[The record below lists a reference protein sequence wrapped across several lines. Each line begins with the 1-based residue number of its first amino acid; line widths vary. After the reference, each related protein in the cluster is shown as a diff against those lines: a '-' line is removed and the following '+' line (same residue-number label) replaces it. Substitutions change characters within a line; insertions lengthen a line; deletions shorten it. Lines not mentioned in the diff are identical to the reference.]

1 MYSSVC
7 FSFANV
13 CNENHA
19 YRVWLSQNTLRCR
32 SELKKYGHRF
42 MQKKTEQT
50 TDSLNKV
57 VFFLSATLILLFS
70 LVTILFN
77 DQANQL
83 ITQILNWVSRT
94 FSWYYLLAATLY
106 LVFVLFIAL
115 SRYGDIKLGPKH
127 SKPEFSLLS
136 WSAML
141 FSAGIGI
148 DLMFFSVAE
157 PLSHYMNPPVG
168 EGQTFEAARQSMV
181 WTLFHYGLTGW
192 SMYALVGVALGYFS
206 YRYNLPLTIR
216 SALYPI
222 FGKRVNGWIGH
233 SVDTAAVLGTI
244 FGIATTCGIGVVQLN
259 YGLHVLF
266 DVPENLLIQSALIAV
281 AVIITAISV
290 ASGVNKGLR
299 ILSEVNIYVSIGL
312 LLFILMMGNTEFLL
326 AALIQ
331 NFGDYISQFPQ
342 LSLTSFPFEQPK
354 EWMNS
359 WTLFFWAWW
368 IAWSPFVGLFLARI
382 SRGRTIR
389 EFVAGTLIIPL
400 LFTLT
405 WLSIFGNSALHSV
418 IFDGN
423 TQLATTVLA
432 NPAHGFYDL
441 LAQYP
446 WFPFLAGVATIT
458 GLLFYVT
465 SADSGALVLGNFTTK
480 FSNIEHDSPRW
491 LSVFWALAIGL
502 LTLAMLMANGVTAL
516 QNTTII
522 MGLPFSFV
530 IFFVMAGLYKS
541 LRLED
546 FRQASTSMN
555 AAPVVGNVD
564 IFNWKK
570 RLSRVMLH
578 ANLSQTQQMLEE
590 VCKPAMQAVATEFI
604 NKGIQVDLAE
614 KALDDEPELS
624 HLDLTIQLD
633 EEENFVYQIWPIRYD
648 TPNFSSRGKR
658 TKKYYYRL
666 ETYLFEG
673 SQGNDLVGY
682 SKEQVINDILDKYE
696 RHLMFL
702 HINRIS
708 PGKRPLFPDPDQ

>member
-1 MYSSVC
+1 
-7 FSFANV
+7 
-13 CNENHA
+13 
-19 YRVWLSQNTLRCR
+19 
-32 SELKKYGHRF
+32 
-42 MQKKTEQT
+42 MQKKTEQVQ
-50 TDSLNKV
+50 DSLNKV
-57 VFFLSATLILLFS
+57 VFYVSATLILLFS

-77 DQANQL
+77 EQANL
-83 ITQILNWVSRT
+83 VITNILNWVSRT

-106 LVFVLFIAL
+106 LVFIIFIAC
-115 SRYGDIKLGPKH
+115 SRYGEIKLGPKH

-192 SMYALVGVALGYFS
+192 SMYALIGVALGYFS

-222 FGKRVNGWIGH
+222 FGKKIHGPIGH
-233 SVDTAAVLGTI
+233 TVDTAAVLGTI

-266 DVPENLLIQSALIAV
+266 DLPENLWVQTGLIAV
-281 AVIITAISV
+281 AVIITIISV
-290 ASGVNKGLR
+290 ASGVNKGIR
-299 ILSEVNIYVSIGL
+299 VLSEINIYVSIGL

-331 NFGDYISQFPQ
+331 NFGDYISQFPK

-418 IFDGN
+418 MFDGN
-423 TQLATTVLA
+423 TQLATTVLE

-446 WFPFLAGVATIT
+446 GFSFIAGIATIT

-480 FSNIEHDSPRW
+480 FTNIEHDSPRW
-491 LSVFWALAIGL
+491 LSIFWAIAIGL

-578 ANLSQTQQMLEE
+578 PSLSQTRSMLNE
-590 VCKPAMQAVATEFI
+590 VCKPAIEAVAAELIT
-604 NKGIQVDLAE
+604 KGVHVDVQE
-614 KALDDEPELS
+614 KPVEDEPELY
-624 HLDLTIQLD
+624 HLDLIIQLD
-633 EEENFVYQIWPIRYD
+633 EEENFVYEIWPVRYD

-658 TKKYYYRL
+658 AKRYYYRL
-666 ETYLFEG
+666 ESYLFEG

-696 RHLMFL
+696 RHMMYL

-708 PGKRPLFPDPDQ
+708 PGTRPLFPDREN

>member
-1 MYSSVC
+1 
-7 FSFANV
+7 
-13 CNENHA
+13 
-19 YRVWLSQNTLRCR
+19 
-32 SELKKYGHRF
+32 
-42 MQKKTEQT
+42 MQKKNEEVQ
-50 TDSLNKV
+50 DSLNKV
-57 VFFLSATLILLFS
+57 VFYCSATLILLFS
-70 LVTILFN
+70 IITILFN
-77 DQANQL
+77 EQANL
-83 ITQILNWVSRT
+83 VIINILNWVSRT

-106 LVFVLFIAL
+106 LVFIVFIAC
-115 SRYGDIKLGPKH
+115 SRYGEIKLGPKH

-157 PLSHYMNPPVG
+157 PLSHYMSPPVG
-168 EGQTFEAARQSMV
+168 EAETFEAARQSMV

-192 SMYALVGVALGYFS
+192 SMYALIGVALGYFS

-222 FGKRVNGWIGH
+222 FGKRINGPIGH
-233 SVDTAAVLGTI
+233 TVDTAAVLGTI

-266 DVPENLLIQSALIAV
+266 GLPENIWIQTALIGV
-281 AVIITAISV
+281 AVIITIISV
-290 ASGVNKGLR
+290 TAGVNKGIR
-299 ILSEVNIYVSIGL
+299 VLSEINIYVSIGL
-312 LLFILMMGNTEFLL
+312 LLFILFMGNTEFLL

-331 NFGDYISQFPQ
+331 NFGDYLSQFPK
-342 LSLTSFPFEQPK
+342 LSLSSFPFEQPK

-389 EFVAGTLIIPL
+389 EFVTGTLVIPL

-405 WLSIFGNSALHSV
+405 WLSIFGNSALYSV

-423 TQLATTVLA
+423 TQLATTVLE

-446 WFPFLAGVATIT
+446 GFTFLAGVATIT

-480 FSNIEHDSPRW
+480 FTNIEHDSPRW
-491 LSVFWALAIGL
+491 LSVFWAIAIGL

-546 FRQASTSMN
+546 FRQASTSLN

-578 ANLSQTQQMLEE
+578 PSLSQTRTMLDN
-590 VCKPAMQAVATEFI
+590 VCKPAIEAVATELI
-604 NKGIQVDLAE
+604 DKGIQVNIQE
-614 KALDDEPELS
+614 KSLEEEPELY

-633 EEENFVYQIWPIRYD
+633 EEENFVYEIWPVRYD

-658 TKKYYYRL
+658 TKRYYYRL
-666 ETYLFEG
+666 ESYLFEG

-696 RHLMFL
+696 RHMMYL

-708 PGKRPLFPDPDQ
+708 PGKRPLFPDREI

>member
-1 MYSSVC
+1 
-7 FSFANV
+7 
-13 CNENHA
+13 
-19 YRVWLSQNTLRCR
+19 
-32 SELKKYGHRF
+32 
-42 MQKKTEQT
+42 MQKKNEEMQ
-50 TDSLNKV
+50 DGLNKV
-57 VFFLSATLILLFS
+57 VFYFSATLILLFS
-70 LVTILFN
+70 IITILFN
-77 DQANQL
+77 EQANQV
-83 ITQILNWVSRT
+83 IINILNWVSRT

-106 LVFVLFIAL
+106 LVFIVFIAC
-115 SRYGDIKLGPKH
+115 SRYGEIKLGPKH

-168 EGQTFEAARQSMV
+168 EGETFEAARQSMV

-192 SMYALVGVALGYFS
+192 SMYALIGVALGYFS

-222 FGKRVNGWIGH
+222 FGKKINGPIGH
-233 SVDTAAVLGTI
+233 TVDTAAVLGTI

-266 DVPENLLIQSALIAV
+266 DLPENIWIQTALIAV
-281 AVIITAISV
+281 AVIITIISV
-290 ASGVNKGLR
+290 TAGVNKGIR
-299 ILSEVNIYVSIGL
+299 ILSEINIYVSIGL
-312 LLFILMMGNTEFLL
+312 LLFILFVGNTEFLL

-331 NFGDYISQFPQ
+331 NFGDYISQFPK

-389 EFVAGTLIIPL
+389 EFVTGTLVIPL

-405 WLSIFGNSALHSV
+405 WLSIFGNSALYSV

-423 TQLATTVLA
+423 TQLATTVLE

-446 WFPFLAGVATIT
+446 GFTFTAGVATIT

-480 FSNIEHDSPRW
+480 FTNIEHDSPRW
-491 LSVFWALAIGL
+491 LSVFWAIAIGL

-546 FRQASTSMN
+546 FRQASTSLN

-564 IFNWKK
+564 ILNWKK

-578 ANLSQTQQMLEE
+578 PSLSQTRTMLDN
-590 VCKPAMQAVATEFI
+590 VCKPAIEAVATELI
-604 NKGIQVDLAE
+604 DKGIQVNIQE
-614 KALDDEPELS
+614 KSLEEEPELY

-633 EEENFVYQIWPIRYD
+633 EEENFVYEIWPVRYD

-658 TKKYYYRL
+658 TKRYYYRL
-666 ETYLFEG
+666 ESYLFEG

-696 RHLMFL
+696 RHMMYL

-708 PGKRPLFPDPDQ
+708 PGKRPLFPDREI

>member
-1 MYSSVC
+1 
-7 FSFANV
+7 
-13 CNENHA
+13 
-19 YRVWLSQNTLRCR
+19 
-32 SELKKYGHRF
+32 

-222 FGKRVNGWIGH
+222 FGKRINGWIGH

-312 LLFILMMGNTEFLL
+312 LLFILVMGNTEFLL

-342 LSLTSFPFEQPK
+342 LSLTSFPFQQPK

-673 SQGNDLVGY
+673 SQDNDLVGY

>member
-1 MYSSVC
+1 
-7 FSFANV
+7 
-13 CNENHA
+13 
-19 YRVWLSQNTLRCR
+19 
-32 SELKKYGHRF
+32 
-42 MQKKTEQT
+42 MQKKNEEVQ
-50 TDSLNKV
+50 DSLNKV
-57 VFFLSATLILLFS
+57 VFYFSATLILLFS
-70 LVTILFN
+70 IITILFN
-77 DQANQL
+77 EQANQV
-83 ITQILNWVSRT
+83 ITNILNWVSAT

-106 LVFVLFIAL
+106 LVFILFIAC
-115 SRYGDIKLGPKH
+115 SRYGEIKLGPKH

-157 PLSHYMNPPVG
+157 PLSHYMHPPVG
-168 EGQTFEAARQSMV
+168 EGETFEAARQSMV

-192 SMYALVGVALGYFS
+192 SMYALIGVALGYFS

-222 FGKRVNGWIGH
+222 FGKKINGPIGH
-233 SVDTAAVLGTI
+233 TVDTAAVLGTI

-266 DVPENLLIQSALIAV
+266 GLPENLWVQTALILV
-281 AVIITAISV
+281 AVIITIFSV
-290 ASGVNKGLR
+290 AAGVNKGIR
-299 ILSEVNIYVSIGL
+299 ILSEINIYVSIGL
-312 LLFILMMGNTEFLL
+312 LLFILFVGNTEFLL
-326 AALIQ
+326 GALIQ

-389 EFVAGTLIIPL
+389 EFVTGTLVIPL

-405 WLSIFGNSALHSV
+405 WLSIFGNSALYSV

-423 TQLATTVLA
+423 TQLAATVLD

-446 WFPFLAGVATIT
+446 GFMFTAGVATIT

-491 LSVFWALAIGL
+491 LSIFWAIAIGL

-546 FRQASTSMN
+546 FRQASTNLN

-578 ANLSQTQQMLEE
+578 PSLNQTRNMLDD
-590 VCKPAMQAVATEFI
+590 VCKPAIQAVASELI
-604 NKGIQVDLAE
+604 SKGIQVDVQE
-614 KALDDEPELS
+614 KPVDHEPELY
-624 HLDLTIQLD
+624 HLDLVIQLD
-633 EEENFVYQIWPIRYD
+633 EEENFVYAIWPVRYD
-648 TPNFSSRGKR
+648 TPNFSARGKR
-658 TKKYYYRL
+658 TKRYYYRL
-666 ETYLFEG
+666 ESYLFEG

-696 RHLMFL
+696 RHMMYL

-708 PGKRPLFPDPDQ
+708 PGKRPLFPDRES

>member
-1 MYSSVC
+1 
-7 FSFANV
+7 
-13 CNENHA
+13 
-19 YRVWLSQNTLRCR
+19 
-32 SELKKYGHRF
+32 

-157 PLSHYMNPPVG
+157 PLSHYMNPPVD

-312 LLFILMMGNTEFLL
+312 LLFILVMGNTEFLL

-342 LSLTSFPFEQPK
+342 LSLTSFPFQQPK

>member
-1 MYSSVC
+1 
-7 FSFANV
+7 
-13 CNENHA
+13 
-19 YRVWLSQNTLRCR
+19 
-32 SELKKYGHRF
+32 

-77 DQANQL
+77 EQANL
-83 ITQILNWVSRT
+83 VIINILNWVSST

-106 LVFVLFIAL
+106 LVFIVFIAC
-115 SRYGDIKLGPKH
+115 SRYGEIKLGPKH

-157 PLSHYMNPPVG
+157 PLSHYMSPPVG
-168 EGQTFEAARQSMV
+168 EAETFEAARQSMV

-192 SMYALVGVALGYFS
+192 SMYALIGVALGYFS

-222 FGKRVNGWIGH
+222 FGKRINGPIGH
-233 SVDTAAVLGTI
+233 TVDTAAVLGTI

-266 DVPENLLIQSALIAV
+266 GLPENIWIQTALIGV
-281 AVIITAISV
+281 AVIITIISV
-290 ASGVNKGLR
+290 TAGVNKGIR
-299 ILSEVNIYVSIGL
+299 VLSEINIYVSIGL
-312 LLFILMMGNTEFLL
+312 LLFILFMGNTEFLL

-331 NFGDYISQFPQ
+331 NFGDYLSQFPK
-342 LSLTSFPFEQPK
+342 LSLSSFPFEQPK

-389 EFVAGTLIIPL
+389 EFVTGTLVIPL

-405 WLSIFGNSALHSV
+405 WLSIFGNSALYSV

-423 TQLATTVLA
+423 TQLATTVLE

-446 WFPFLAGVATIT
+446 GFTFLAGVATIT

-480 FSNIEHDSPRW
+480 FTNIEHDSPRW
-491 LSVFWALAIGL
+491 LSVFWAIAIGL

-673 SQGNDLVGY
+673 SQDNDLVGY